1 MIKIYNMLPLF
12 VIIELLAQNRGNL
25 WYIKNFVLAYMND
38 LCTQIRGQI
47 DLKL

>member
-12 VIIELLAQNRGNL
+12 VISEQNKWNL
-25 WYIKNFVLAYMND
+25 WYIKIFVLAYMND